1 MSSIKLYMV
10 IALVATIAGCAEQT
24 AMRLAHDTVRVNV
37 STAPVYGALEPE
49 RRAMLLAAEETV
61 KAGFDKFVIVNGNS
75 GFHRNTLG
83 TTGGY
88 ASWNQYGGTAVG
100 PQTVGMPRFQTE
112 LVIKMFK
119 ADDPAGKNA
128 VDAREILKFAP
139 KQ

>member
-1 MSSIKLYMV
+1 MHSAKLG
-10 IALVATIAGCAEQT
+10 IILLAAALASCAEQT

-37 STAPVYGALEPE
+37 STAPIYGALEPE

-61 KAGFDKFVIVNGNS
+61 KAGFDRFIITNGQS
-75 GFHRNTLG
+75 GFQRNTLG

-112 LVIKMFK
+112 VIIKMFK
-119 ADDPAGKNA
+119 TGDPLAKNA
-128 VDAREILKFAP
+128 VDAREIMKSAP
-139 KQ
+139 KS